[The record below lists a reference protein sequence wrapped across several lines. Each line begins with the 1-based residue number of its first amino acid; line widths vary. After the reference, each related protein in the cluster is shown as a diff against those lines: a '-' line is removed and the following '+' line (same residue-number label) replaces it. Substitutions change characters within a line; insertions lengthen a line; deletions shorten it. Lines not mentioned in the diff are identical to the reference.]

1 MGEAWSLKD
10 TCASGEVSPQ
20 RQEDRQKL
28 RAREL
33 THTRCTLTASER
45 SSPCYSNSECFL
57 WNVCFTCGRRVGKV
71 LRALGRMA
79 WRWGLCLEGSGNPCW
94 KVHEWSRPAEGFIPH
109 QGDYP
114 CSQSWNLVVA
124 QFLRLMDSFK

>member
-45 SSPCYSNSECFL
+45 SSPCCSNSECFL
-57 WNVCFTCGRRVGKV
+57 RNVHGSKHTHHTELPSGANRRASDGTAAVQRV
-71 LRALGRMA
+71 
-79 WRWGLCLEGSGNPCW
+79 CISY
-94 KVHEWSRPAEGFIPH
+94 S
-109 QGDYP
+109 
-114 CSQSWNLVVA
+114 VVTIYKLSLT
-124 QFLRLMDSFK
+124 QHY

>member
-1 MGEAWSLKD
+1 MDLIHV
-10 TCASGEVSPQ
+10 ASKG
-20 RQEDRQKL
+20 RY
-28 RAREL
+28 RAIPYENL
-33 THTRCTLTASER
+33 SFA
-45 SSPCYSNSECFL
+45 NAI
-57 WNVCFTCGRRVGKV
+57 CFTCGRRVGKV

-94 KVHEWSRPAEGFIPH
+94 KVHEWSQPAEGFIPH